1 MQTRRSRSSFFV
13 VLNWPTYRFYDLPD
27 GPLGI
32 SFFIAASASG
42 VSGTTGSFAAAV
54 LPLEPP
60 LPPDPKNCI
69 AVSASPSIAPPPFPP
84 PQVREAMEKPNQRV
98 YGAQPSGRADQTR
111 VEMASITR
119 RTSCGSRVRSEL
131 CAANAIA

>member
-1 MQTRRSRSSFFV
+1 VLCKQCCVKTERLSSANAEKPFLFFRRP
-13 VLNWPTYRFYDLPD
+13 NWPTYRFYDLPD

-32 SFFIAASASG
+32 SFFIATSTSG

-60 LPPDPKNCI
+60 SPPDPKNRI

-98 YGAQPSGRADQTR
+98 YGGRVTVD
-111 VEMASITR
+111 
-119 RTSCGSRVRSEL
+119 
-131 CAANAIA
+131 

>member
-1 MQTRRSRSSFFV
+1 VLCKQCCVKTERLSSANAEKPFLFFRRP
-13 VLNWPTYRFYDLPD
+13 NWPTYRFYDIPY

-32 SFFIAASASG
+32 SFFIATSASG

-60 LPPDPKNCI
+60 LPPDPKKCI
-69 AVSASPSIAPPPFPP
+69 AVSASPSIAPPFPP

-98 YGAQPSGRADQTR
+98 YGGRVTVD
-111 VEMASITR
+111 
-119 RTSCGSRVRSEL
+119 
-131 CAANAIA
+131 